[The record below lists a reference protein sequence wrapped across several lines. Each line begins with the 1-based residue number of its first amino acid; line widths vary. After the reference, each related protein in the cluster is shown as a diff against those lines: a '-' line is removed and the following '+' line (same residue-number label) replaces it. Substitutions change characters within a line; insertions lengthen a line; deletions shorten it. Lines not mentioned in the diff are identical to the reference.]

1 MRTSIYV
8 FCAFALFAA
17 TALAANTSVFLDPNE
32 SNDANKPIETIDAI
46 CINEVRSII
55 NTLAEESRVTKLS
68 THTSV

>member
-17 TALAANTSVFLDPNE
+17 TALAANTSVFVD
-32 SNDANKPIETIDAI
+32 SNDSNDSNKPIETIDAI
-46 CINEVRSII
+46 CINEVRITI
-55 NTLAEESRVTKLS
+55 NTLVEESRVLKLS